1 MTLKKSYHS
10 HDWKKQK
17 LAECETFS
25 DEDSDEGDSD
35 FEELFE
41 VPKKKQAKRKRK
53 ANEAT
58 NPKRFRPTPR
68 T

>member
-1 MTLKKSYHS
+1 MVLKKSYYS
-10 HDWKKQK
+10 HDGKKQK
-17 LAECETFS
+17 LAERETSS

-41 VPKKKQAKRKRK
+41 VPKKK

-58 NPKRFRPTPR
+58 NPKRFRPTPKP
-68 T
+68 